1 MAIQIIH
8 VSDIHFGSGESHG
21 RLNPETGLNTR
32 LEDFVSALKKVVD
45 YSIEHDVD
53 VFLFSGDAY
62 KNASPEPIYQK
73 LFARELKRLSEAGI
87 KTILVV
93 GNHDQILRS
102 TQSHSMSVF
111 QSLEVAGMLA
121 VEKPVFEI
129 IDTKGGAFQLIG
141 LPHVTRHNLMSM
153 EKYSGFTGAQL
164 DDVLVHHVSDLLR
177 SYYQELDPS
186 IPTVVTAHMSLDRA
200 LAGIEEELLVG
211 YTLTFPSDMFIDK
224 RVDYVAMGHIHKQQ
238 VIRSENPAIVYAGSL
253 ERVDFGEEK
262 EDKGFI
268 HVHLERQKTTFE
280 FKSIGP
286 RPFITVDVDV
296 TKSDDPTS
304 VIVKRVLNEV
314 VKGCVLRVR
323 YKINQDQVLSVD
335 ESVIYHS
342 ARECMSVR
350 VQPDVVPEHARGR
363 LPQLTESSVTSP
375 IRALETYLDEVA
387 PERKERLVERA
398 KDVMTQLNAEL
409 HKDND

>member
-1 MAIQIIH
+1 
-8 VSDIHFGSGESHG
+8 
-21 RLNPETGLNTR
+21 
-32 LEDFVSALKKVVD
+32 
-45 YSIEHDVD
+45 
-53 VFLFSGDAY
+53 
-62 KNASPEPIYQK
+62 
-73 LFARELKRLSEAGI
+73 
-87 KTILVV
+87 
-93 GNHDQILRS
+93 
-102 TQSHSMSVF
+102 
-111 QSLEVAGMLA
+111 
-121 VEKPVFEI
+121 
-129 IDTKGGAFQLIG
+129 
-141 LPHVTRHNLMSM
+141 M
-153 EKYSGFTGAQL
+153 EKYSGFTAAQL
-164 DDVLVHHVSDLLR
+164 DDVLVHHVSDMLK
-177 SYYQELDPS
+177 SYYQELDPA

-238 VIRSENPAIVYAGSL
+238 VIRNENPAIVYAGSL

-268 HVHLERQKTTFE
+268 HVRLERQKTTFE

-286 RPFITVDVDV
+286 RPFVTVDVDV

-304 VIVKRVLNEV
+304 VIVKRVLNEI

-323 YKINQDQVLSVD
+323 YKINQDQVLNVD
-335 ESVIYHS
+335 ESVIYHA

-350 VQPDVVPEHARGR
+350 VQPDVVPDHARGR

-387 PERKERLVERA
+387 PERKDRLVERA
-398 KDVMTQLNAEL
+398 KDVMAQLNAEL

>member
-32 LEDFVSALKKVVD
+32 LEDFVAALTKVVD
-45 YSIEHDVD
+45 YSIEQNVD

-73 LFARELKRLSEAGI
+73 LFALQLKRLSEAEI

-111 QSLEVAGMLA
+111 QSLQVPG
-121 VEKPVFEI
+121 VITIEKPMFEM
-129 IDTKGGAFQLIG
+129 IDTKNGVFQLIG
-141 LPHVTRHNLMSM
+141 LPHITRHNLMSM
-153 EKYSGFTGAQL
+153 DKYAGFSAAQI
-164 DDVLVHHVSDLLR
+164 DDVLVHHVTDLLR
-177 SYYQELDPS
+177 SNYQELDPT

-200 LAGIEEELLVG
+200 LAGIEEELLIG

-238 VIRSENPAIVYAGSL
+238 VIRDAHPAIVYAGSL

-268 HVHLERQKTTFE
+268 HVNLEREKTTFE

-286 RPFITVDVDV
+286 RPFITIDVDV
-296 TKSDDPTS
+296 TKSADPTAA
-304 VIVKRVLNEV
+304 IVKRVLSEI

-323 YKINQDQVLSVD
+323 YKINQDQVLNVD
-335 ESVIYHS
+335 ESAIYHA

-350 VQPDVVPEHARGR
+350 VQPDLVPEHSRGR
-363 LPQLTESSVTSP
+363 LPSLTESSVTSP

-387 PERKERLVERA
+387 PDRKERLVDRA
-398 KDVMTQLNAEL
+398 KEVMAQLNADL
-409 HKDND
+409 HKDHD